1 MSAPKPAPLVPA
13 EVDLRS
19 LEYMPLY
26 IATLFN
32 SKTWLLT
39 KRKPELMRPLLAL
52 WLAAWQSVPAG
63 SIEADDDV
71 MADAAELTFEAW
83 VDMKADLMRGWKL
96 CSDGRY
102 YLPSM
107 VPMVMRGWGLVTGK
121 RKAGKAGAKARWGA
135 SSVAPAMP
143 AAIASEDGREGGSK
157 VVRKEEGRSGATKN
171 GGKHPR
177 IAFLEALADFK
188 ADRAIADQVSATIIT
203 DLKITDGSKLAHQRE
218 HFETEYQRRSAH

>member
-1 MSAPKPAPLVPA
+1 MSARPVPLVPA

-71 MADAAELTFEAW
+71 MADAAELGFEPW
-83 VDMKADLMRGWKL
+83 IDMKDDLLRGWKL

-107 VPMVMRGWGLVTGK
+107 VPMVMRGWALVTGK
-121 RKAGKAGAKARWGA
+121 RKAGKAGAKARWGD
-135 SSVAPAMP
+135 SSMAPAMP
-143 AAIASEDGREGGSK
+143 PAIPSENGREGGSK
-157 VVRKEEGRSGATKN
+157 VVRKEKGGATGATN
-171 GGKHPR
+171 GEKHPR
-177 IAFLEALADFK
+177 IAFLEAYGQIKAGLAVTDPIIAKTLDQLNITTAVGLTDRQRDFE
-188 ADRAIADQVSATIIT
+188 R
-203 DLKITDGSKLAHQRE
+203 
-218 HFETEYQRRSAH
+218 EYQRMSAH